1 MLGMRCGVIV
11 GDVSV
16 VFDAKRPNFPQ
27 FMVSV
32 LVIRDYFILGLVD
45 VPDIDDLC
53 IETCYTIEESYSCF
67 GR

>member
-11 GDVSV
+11 GDVFV

-45 VPDIDDLC
+45 VPDIDGL
-53 IETCYTIEESYSCF
+53 F
-67 GR
+67 

>member
-11 GDVSV
+11 GGASV

-32 LVIRDYFILGLVD
+32 LVIRDIMYIM
-45 VPDIDDLC
+45 
-53 IETCYTIEESYSCF
+53 F
-67 GR
+67 GKRA